1 MTHEDAMERILAL
14 QLTIEKLQ
22 RERKVLLLGRKV
34 ALSTA
39 KSVDTTATG
48 RKAQSAINL
57 GPPRSTPTRGLS
69 RLSLRK
75 DDCKMSGIN
84 AQGVQ
89 IVTAPSA
96 KVPKNPLNTDPGGSG
111 SAAASTVTAVTASL
125 PTGTAAQN
133 TNTVEGKAQVP
144 PPAMARNPPRTKG
157 ASYAATLKAGP
168 VTQSD
173 KPLLVATSDN
183 IKRDIMPR
191 SEKRTLRKSACSNAD
206 PELVSYLRNRF
217 AFKPRT
223 ADIWEAMHSKLSKY
237 LETFDLKHLTETE
250 VYHLTVKAVAAAV
263 PIPEE
268 EQRVRA
274 GLKDEAT
281 LQEMEKHRKCF
292 QEGNLGRTGGII
304 KTEHRMPSKIK

>member
-1 MTHEDAMERILAL
+1 
-14 QLTIEKLQ
+14 
-22 RERKVLLLGRKV
+22 VLLLGRKV

-39 KSVDTTATG
+39 RSVDTTATG
-48 RKAQSAINL
+48 RKAQSATNL
-57 GPPRSTPTRGLS
+57 GLPKSTPIRGLS

-75 DDCKMSGIN
+75 DECKKSGIN
-84 AQGVQ
+84 VQGAQ
-89 IVTAPSA
+89 IVMAPLV
-96 KVPKNPLNTDPGGSG
+96 KVPKNPSNTDPDGSG
-111 SAAASTVTAVTASL
+111 SAAASTVIAATATL
-125 PTGTAAQN
+125 PTGTAVQC
-133 TNTVEGKAQVP
+133 TNTVEGDAQVP

-168 VTQSD
+168 VIQND
-173 KPLLVATSDN
+173 KPLLDATSDD

-191 SEKRTLRKSACSNAD
+191 TVKRTLRKSACSTAD

-237 LETFDLKHLTETE
+237 LETFDLKNLTETE
-250 VYHLTVKAVAAAV
+250 VYHLTVRAVAAAV

-292 QEGNLGRTGGII
+292 QDGNIGRTGGII
-304 KTEHRMPSKIK
+304 KTEHRMPSKSK